1 VLKAHSS
8 IVRQFRTNVLH
19 RPEFSPSDNVDVDPT
34 GPGAVRSR
42 PYKLG
47 RKRRLAPPVRLL
59 FQDGTN
65 KRSPELRVT
74 GPVEVES
81 VETGAFSIGPIEG
94 ITFKLPTV
102 HFRAPSED
110 PSLFLSVLAPW
121 MGEAD
126 VYGLTFAEYIHNI
139 AVDQASEADV
149 DVATVESDLE
159 SYLRDY
165 LPGDSRGWQVAFE
178 RNELVVEPGSSGT
191 AVLRV
196 VAETPGQ
203 AVFAVVATPD
213 GNPEEAAVSDLY
225 VLEVRERGVF
235 EIRDSL

>member
-1 VLKAHSS
+1 MVPPSSPIIAGRPTLKWLDKASLILANGFGVRGPTYVFLEGTRYPLETELPGRFDMLKAHSS

-81 VETGAFSIGPIEG
+81 VETGAFSIGPIAR
-94 ITFKLPTV
+94 L
-102 HFRAPSED
+102 
-110 PSLFLSVLAPW
+110 SLKI
-121 MGEAD
+121 EAAR
-126 VYGLTFAEYIHNI
+126 LHQE
-139 AVDQASEADV
+139 
-149 DVATVESDLE
+149 VESLVFYAA
-159 SYLRDY
+159 S
-165 LPGDSRGWQVAFE
+165 PGVSSVTVYPSCSRRRTDCRATMV
-178 RNELVVEPGSSGT
+178 RSRSSK
-191 AVLRV
+191 
-196 VAETPGQ
+196 
-203 AVFAVVATPD
+203 
-213 GNPEEAAVSDLY
+213 
-225 VLEVRERGVF
+225 
-235 EIRDSL
+235 